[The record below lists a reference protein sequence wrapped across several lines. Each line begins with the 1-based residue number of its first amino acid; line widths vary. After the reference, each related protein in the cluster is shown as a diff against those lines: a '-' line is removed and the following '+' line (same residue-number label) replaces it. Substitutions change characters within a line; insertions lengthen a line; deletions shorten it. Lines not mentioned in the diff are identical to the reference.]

1 MDSTFRNS
9 TIQRIQVKCWDAFM
23 DVIDT
28 DGNLLFGVACCSL
41 CYACLIYKKPE
52 GSKVIHFGTKYLL
65 DHADKC
71 RCCNKTERKQST
83 MTAFV
88 TRSKPLV
95 TKADKDKLHQNES
108 LFVGRCQLAFYV
120 VVTAYFRRYFYPG
133 RFGSPGQVLPGRVKS
148 WVS

>member
-1 MDSTFRNS
+1 MIEMSVFDNSMINRLSTLSKMSLREEA
-9 TIQRIQVKCWDAFM
+9 VKYFSRTSQSSGQSRSICFT
-23 DVIDT
+23 V
-28 DGNLLFGVACCSL
+28 
-41 CYACLIYKKPE
+41 
-52 GSKVIHFGTKYLL
+52 YLL

-71 RCCNKTERKQST
+71 RCCNKTERKKST

-95 TKADKDKLHQNES
+95 TKANRDKLHQNES
-108 LFVGRCQLAFYV
+108 LFVERCQLAFYV

-133 RFGSPGQVLPGRVKS
+133 RFWSPGQVLPGRDKS